1 MIKYSFFL
9 ILLLAFCTPAPSA
22 IGQVASPQPADST
35 RQSSALPSPISAH
48 RGGRYLPGY
57 PENALETFQYVLDSI
72 PAIIECDV
80 NRSADSVLLLLHDAS
95 LDRTTTGTGLVK
107 NKAWETIK
115 LLQLKDDFGEVTDF
129 QLPRLGE
136 VLDWSV
142 ENKAFL
148 TLDVKR
154 GVPFDWVV
162 AAVRAAGAE
171 KQVAIITY
179 NFGDAMQVYEL
190 APELKLSVTIRNAE
204 ELQRYLGSPI
214 PPPQLLAFT
223 GLTARDP
230 VFYEQIKAAGITVML
245 GTIGNLD
252 QRAAARGGRIYRELK
267 VLGVEVFATDRPFEA
282 WQALK

>member
-1 MIKYSFFL
+1 MIKYSCFL
-9 ILLLAFCTPAPSA
+9 ILLLAFIPAPSA
-22 IGQVASPQPADST
+22 IGQVASPQSVDAT
-35 RQSSALPSPISAH
+35 LQSSALPSPISAH

-57 PENALETFQYVLDSI
+57 PENALETFQYLLDSI

-80 NRSADSVLLLLHDAS
+80 NISADSVLLLLHDAS

-107 NKAWETIK
+107 TKEWKAVK
-115 LLQLKDDFGEVTDF
+115 PLQLKDDFGEVTDF
-129 QLPRLGE
+129 HLPRLGE

-142 ENKAFL
+142 KNKVFL

-154 GVPFDWVV
+154 GVPFDRVV

-171 KQVAIITY
+171 GQVAIITY
-179 NFGDAMQVYEL
+179 NFADALEVYQL
-190 APELKLSVTIRNAE
+190 GPELKLSVTIRNAE
-204 ELQRYLGSPI
+204 ELQRYLDSPI
-214 PPPQLLAFT
+214 PPEQLLAFT

-230 VFYEQIKAAGITVML
+230 AFYESIKAAGITVML

-252 QRAAARGGRIYRELK
+252 KRAAARGAHVYRELK
-267 VLGVEVFATDRPFEA
+267 ALGVDVFATDRPFEA

>member
-1 MIKYSFFL
+1 MIKYSCFL
-9 ILLLAFCTPAPSA
+9 IWLLAFCIPAPSA
-22 IGQVASPQPADST
+22 IGQVASPQPANST
-35 RQSSALPSPISAH
+35 LQSFALPSPISAH

-57 PENALETFQYVLDSI
+57 PENALETFQYLLDSI

-107 NKAWETIK
+107 NKPWETIK
-115 LLQLKDDFGEVTDF
+115 SLQLKDDFGKVTAF
-129 QLPRLGE
+129 RLPLLTE

-154 GVPFDWVV
+154 GVPFELVV
-162 AAVRAAGAE
+162 DAVRRAGAE
-171 KQVAIITY
+171 QNIAIITY
-179 NFGDAMQVYEL
+179 NFEDALKVYTL
-190 APELKLSVTIRNAE
+190 DPSLMLSVSVRNEE

-214 PPPQLLAFT
+214 LPERLLAFT
-223 GLTARDP
+223 GLTARGP
-230 VFYEQIKAAGITVML
+230 AFYESIRAAGITVML

-252 QRAAARGGRIYRELK
+252 KRAAARGPRIYRELK
-267 VLGVEVFATDRPFEA
+267 ALGVEVFATDRPFEA